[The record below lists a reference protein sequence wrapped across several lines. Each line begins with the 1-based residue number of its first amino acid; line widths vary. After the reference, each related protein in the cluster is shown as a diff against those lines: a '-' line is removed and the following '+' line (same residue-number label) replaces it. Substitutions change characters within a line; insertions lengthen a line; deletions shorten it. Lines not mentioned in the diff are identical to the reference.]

1 MNGNDLK
8 MHKMICISIK
18 DGGRWWVGKN
28 PHIFHIFLKPSLT
41 DPGMLSWSVRHQEEP
56 EHHPDKTETSSHVE
70 HRLPAQVV
78 RHVASESEDDQSSN
92 TSSRPEYSL
101 QQTYLFLLV

>member
-1 MNGNDLK
+1 MLMTLLK
-8 MHKMICISIK
+8 MIYSYLINHISGFFFI
-18 DGGRWWVGKN
+18 
-28 PHIFHIFLKPSLT
+28 LKPSLT

-101 QQTYLFLLV
+101 QQIFFGEI

>member
-1 MNGNDLK
+1 MLMTLLK
-8 MHKMICISIK
+8 MIYSYLINHISGFFFI
-18 DGGRWWVGKN
+18 
-28 PHIFHIFLKPSLT
+28 LKPSLT

-101 QQTYLFLLV
+101 HQTFLFLLN